1 MSMYNLKQYSDN
13 CLKKIGSLQQYYRD
27 KTAMNNAFIIIN
39 FPGETV
45 SFKFKQEKTVKTE
58 NNDTK
63 DIE

>member
-1 MSMYNLKQYSDN
+1 
-13 CLKKIGSLQQYYRD
+13 
-27 KTAMNNAFIIIN
+27 MNNAFIIIN
-39 FPGETV
+39 FPSEIV